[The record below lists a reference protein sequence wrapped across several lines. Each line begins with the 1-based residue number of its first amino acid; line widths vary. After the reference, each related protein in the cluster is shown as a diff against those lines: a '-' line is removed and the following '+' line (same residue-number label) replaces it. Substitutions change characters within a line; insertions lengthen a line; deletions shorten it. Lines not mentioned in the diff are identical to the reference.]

1 MSVDQ
6 LVQKSLDLLTK
17 TPTPD
22 GFLRLAVTLA
32 QEVNAIQALSGS
44 EKKAIVLDILK
55 QAVQKSTLSNDQKTE
70 LLGLLQT
77 VVPATLDIAVS
88 VARGGFSLQ
97 KPKVGCVAA
106 LCRMLL
112 VVAPID
118 PKLKEMASSAINK
131 TEQLATA
138 IEDGK
143 PVSEVAKAAVP
154 AVEAAVAEVKTQVET
169 AVAEVKTQV
178 ETAVAEVK
186 TQAEAAVAEVKTQAE
201 TVATPTAVT
210 QSVDTDPSIGIL
222 IIAAPPPPAPSTPP
236 VPPSEEKAQVD
247 EKVEKTADIQDW
259 GESK

>member
-1 MSVDQ
+1 MSVDE

-44 EKKAIVLDILK
+44 EKKAIVLDILR

-70 LLGLLQT
+70 LLGLLKT

-106 LCRMLL
+106 LCRMFLS
-112 VVAPID
+112 VAPID
-118 PKLKEMASSAINK
+118 PKLKEMASSGLNK
-131 TEQLATA
+131 AEQLATA

-143 PVSEVAKAAVP
+143 SVSSVAKEAVAAVAEAP
-154 AVEAAVAEVKTQVET
+154 AVAAAAAVAVAEVKKEAEAAVSEV
-169 AVAEVKTQV
+169 VAEVKEKLETIV
-178 ETAVAEVK
+178 EVPAAEGSSVS
-186 TQAEAAVAEVKTQAE
+186 
-201 TVATPTAVT
+201 

-222 IIAAPPPPAPSTPP
+222 IIAVPPPPAPSTPP
-236 VPPSEEKAQVD
+236 EPPAPVEEQAQD
-247 EKVEKTADIQDW
+247 EKVEKTADVPDW
-259 GESK
+259 GETK

>member
-1 MSVDQ
+1 MSVEQ

-22 GFLRLAVTLA
+22 GFMRLAVTIA

-70 LLGLLQT
+70 LSGLLKT

-143 PVSEVAKAAVP
+143 PVSDVAQAAAKEAVAAVAEAP
-154 AVEAAVAEVKTQVET
+154 AVVAAVAEVTKQVEVAVAEVKTQT
-169 AVAEVKTQV
+169 
-178 ETAVAEVK
+178 
-186 TQAEAAVAEVKTQAE
+186 EAAV
-201 TVATPTAVT
+201 VAVSTAVT

-236 VPPSEEKAQVD
+236 VPPTPTEKAQVD
-247 EKVEKTADIQDW
+247 EKAEKTADVQDW

>member
-1 MSVDQ
+1 MSVEQ

-70 LLGLLQT
+70 LSGLLKT

-106 LCRMLL
+106 LCRMVLA
-112 VVAPID
+112 VAPID
-118 PKLKEMASSAINK
+118 PKLKEMASSGLNK
-131 TEQLATA
+131 AEELATA

-143 PVSEVAKAAVP
+143 SVSDVAQGAVKE
-154 AVEAAVAEVKTQVET
+154 AVAAVAK
-169 AVAEVKTQV
+169 
-178 ETAVAEVK
+178 
-186 TQAEAAVAEVKTQAE
+186 
-201 TVATPTAVT
+201 PLL
-210 QSVDTDPSIGIL
+210 SLRLLPR
-222 IIAAPPPPAPSTPP
+222 
-236 VPPSEEKAQVD
+236 
-247 EKVEKTADIQDW
+247 
-259 GESK
+259 

>member
-1 MSVDQ
+1 MSVEQ

-22 GFLRLAVTLA
+22 GFMRLAVTIA

-70 LLGLLQT
+70 LSGLLKT

-143 PVSEVAKAAVP
+143 PVSDVAQAAAKEAVAAVAEAP
-154 AVEAAVAEVKTQVET
+154 AVVAAVAEVTKQVEVAVAEVKTQT
-169 AVAEVKTQV
+169 
-178 ETAVAEVK
+178 
-186 TQAEAAVAEVKTQAE
+186 EAAVEAAV
-201 TVATPTAVT
+201 VAVSTAVT

-236 VPPSEEKAQVD
+236 APPTPTEKAQVD
-247 EKVEKTADIQDW
+247 EKAEKTADVQDW

>member
-1 MSVDQ
+1 MSVDE

-44 EKKAIVLDILK
+44 EKKAIVLDILR

-70 LLGLLQT
+70 LLGLLKT

-106 LCRMLL
+106 LCRMFLA
-112 VVAPID
+112 VAPID
-118 PKLKEMASSAINK
+118 PKLKEMASSGLNK
-131 TEQLATA
+131 AEQLATA

-143 PVSEVAKAAVP
+143 SVSSVAKEAVAAVAEAP
-154 AVEAAVAEVKTQVET
+154 AVAVAVAEVKKEAEAAVSEV
-169 AVAEVKTQV
+169 VAEVKEKLETIV
-178 ETAVAEVK
+178 EVPAAEGSSVS
-186 TQAEAAVAEVKTQAE
+186 
-201 TVATPTAVT
+201 

-222 IIAAPPPPAPSTPP
+222 IIAVPPPPAPSTPP
-236 VPPSEEKAQVD
+236 EPPVPVEEQAQD
-247 EKVEKTADIQDW
+247 EKVEKTADVPDW
-259 GESK
+259 GETK

>member
-1 MSVDQ
+1 MSVEQ

-22 GFLRLAVTLA
+22 GFMRLAVTIA

-44 EKKAIVLDILK
+44 EKKAIVLDILG

-70 LLGLLQT
+70 LSGLLKT

-143 PVSEVAKAAVP
+143 PVSEVAQAAAKEAVAAVAEAP
-154 AVEAAVAEVKTQVET
+154 AVVAAVAEVTKQVEVAVAEVKTQT
-169 AVAEVKTQV
+169 
-178 ETAVAEVK
+178 
-186 TQAEAAVAEVKTQAE
+186 EAAVEAAV
-201 TVATPTAVT
+201 VAVSTAVT

-222 IIAAPPPPAPSTPP
+222 IIAAPPPPSPSTPP
-236 VPPSEEKAQVD
+236 APPSEEKAQVD
-247 EKVEKTADIQDW
+247 EKAEKTANVQDW

>member
-1 MSVDQ
+1 MSVEQ

-22 GFLRLAVTLA
+22 GFMRLAVTIA

-44 EKKAIVLDILK
+44 EKKAIVLDILG

-70 LLGLLQT
+70 LLGLLKT

-143 PVSEVAKAAVP
+143 PVSEVAQAAAKEAVAAVAEAP
-154 AVEAAVAEVKTQVET
+154 AVVAAVAEVTKQVEVAVAEVKTQT
-169 AVAEVKTQV
+169 
-178 ETAVAEVK
+178 
-186 TQAEAAVAEVKTQAE
+186 EAAVEAAV
-201 TVATPTAVT
+201 VAVSTAVT

-222 IIAAPPPPAPSTPP
+222 IIAAPPPPSPSTPP
-236 VPPSEEKAQVD
+236 APPTPTEKAQVD
-247 EKVEKTADIQDW
+247 KKAEKTADVQDW

>member
-143 PVSEVAKAAVP
+143 PVSEVAQAV
-154 AVEAAVAEVKTQVET
+154 AVAEVKTQVEV

-178 ETAVAEVK
+178 EVAVAEVK
-186 TQAEAAVAEVKTQAE
+186 TQVE

-222 IIAAPPPPAPSTPP
+222 IIAAPPPPSPSTPP
-236 VPPSEEKAQVD
+236 APPSEEKAQVD
-247 EKVEKTADIQDW
+247 EKAEKTANVQDW

>member
-6 LVQKSLDLLTK
+6 LLQKSIELLTK

-22 GFLRLAVTLA
+22 GFLRLAVSIA
-32 QEVNAIQALSGS
+32 QDVNAIQALSGS

-55 QAVQKSTLSNDQKTE
+55 QAVQKSTLSDDQKKE
-70 LLGLLQT
+70 LSGLLQT

-106 LCRMLL
+106 LCRMVLA
-112 VVAPID
+112 VAPID
-118 PKLKEMASSAINK
+118 PKLKEMASSGLNK
-131 TEQLATA
+131 AEELATA
-138 IEDGK
+138 IEGGK
-143 PVSEVAKAAVP
+143 SVSDVAQAAANEAVAAVAEAP
-154 AVEAAVAEVKTQVET
+154 AVVSAVAEVKKEVEAAVAEV
-169 AVAEVKTQV
+169 VAEVKKQV
-178 ETAVAEVK
+178 EVAVGSSVS
-186 TQAEAAVAEVKTQAE
+186 
-201 TVATPTAVT
+201 

-236 VPPSEEKAQVD
+236 APPAPIEEKAQD
-247 EKVEKTADIQDW
+247 EKAEKTADVPNW

>member
-44 EKKAIVLDILK
+44 EKKAIVLDILG

-70 LLGLLQT
+70 LSGLLKT

-169 AVAEVKTQV
+169 AVAEVKTQ
-178 ETAVAEVK
+178 
-186 TQAEAAVAEVKTQAE
+186 AEAAVAEVKTQAE

-236 VPPSEEKAQVD
+236 APPSEEKAQVD

>member
-169 AVAEVKTQV
+169 AVAEVKTQ
-178 ETAVAEVK
+178 
-186 TQAEAAVAEVKTQAE
+186 AEAAVAEVKTQAE

-236 VPPSEEKAQVD
+236 APPSEEKAQVD

>member
-6 LVQKSLDLLTK
+6 LLQKSIELLTK

-22 GFLRLAVTLA
+22 GFLRLAVSIA
-32 QEVNAIQALSGS
+32 QDINAIQALSGS

-55 QAVQKSTLSNDQKTE
+55 QAVQKSTLSDDQKKE
-70 LLGLLQT
+70 LSGLLQT

-106 LCRMLL
+106 LCRMVLA
-112 VVAPID
+112 VAPID
-118 PKLKEMASSAINK
+118 PKLKEMASSGLNK
-131 TEQLATA
+131 AEELATA
-138 IEDGK
+138 IEGGK
-143 PVSEVAKAAVP
+143 SVSAVAQEAVAAASENPAVVAAV
-154 AVEAAVAEVKTQVET
+154 AEVKKEVEAAVAEV
-169 AVAEVKTQV
+169 VAEVKKQV
-178 ETAVAEVK
+178 EVAVGSS
-186 TQAEAAVAEVKTQAE
+186 
-201 TVATPTAVT
+201 VT

-236 VPPSEEKAQVD
+236 TPPAPIEEKAQD
-247 EKVEKTADIQDW
+247 EKAEKTADVPNW

>member
-112 VVAPID
+112 VAAPID

-143 PVSEVAKAAVP
+143 PVSEVAQGAAKEAVAAVAENS
-154 AVEAAVAEVKTQVET
+154 AVAAAVAEVKTQVEV
-169 AVAEVKTQV
+169 AVAEVKAQ
-178 ETAVAEVK
+178 
-186 TQAEAAVAEVKTQAE
+186 
-201 TVATPTAVT
+201 VATPTAVT

-222 IIAAPPPPAPSTPP
+222 IIAAPPPPSPSTPP
-236 VPPSEEKAQVD
+236 APPSEEKAQVD
-247 EKVEKTADIQDW
+247 EKAEKTADVQDW
-259 GESK
+259 VESK